1 MSLKK
6 PKSFGKSVCKH
17 KGYNI
22 RILLKTAGKNEPSGK
37 YAIFAGK
44 KKVEGVQEI
53 TSIDAGVQEIET
65 ILNSKVK

>member
-17 KGYNI
+17 KGYNV

-44 KKVEGVQEI
+44 NKVEGQHEV
-53 TSIDAGVQEIET
+53 TSVDAGIQAIEA
-65 ILNSKVK
+65 IVKSKVK